1 MTWRVGQT
9 VERKGYPG
17 EWMITMLDGLYL
29 GLVRLDRDDEAAK
42 VPASQVRE
50 HWSPAE
56 RLARGRLT

>member
-17 EWMITMLDGLYL
+17 EWMITMLDGPMLH
-29 GLVRLDRDDEAAK
+29 LVRIDKDDAPVRARP
-42 VPASQVRE
+42 VDVRE

-56 RLARGRLT
+56 RLARGRL